1 MSQDTKLIY
10 KNQLYF
16 YILVIIG
23 NYPLKKQIIINLTK
37 HMPFLRA
44 ENYKTLM
51 NKIKEDLNREMCH
64 VNGKL
69 NTIKK

>member
-1 MSQDTKLIY
+1 
-10 KNQLYF
+10 
-16 YILVIIG
+16 
-23 NYPLKKQIIINLTK
+23 
-37 HMPFLRA
+37 MPFLRA